1 MSRPPEFEGPHFTIQ
16 ALALADGTCPAG
28 DFLDALDSNDRRKLD
43 VLFERL
49 ADIGKIS
56 NVEKFKEVEGS
67 DDVWEFKSI
76 QIRLFCFVA
85 PRRRVMLAFGVR
97 KKRNK
102 HRREDIDRAEAYRQ
116 QFLARE
122 RSAPR

>member
-1 MSRPPEFEGPHFTIQ
+1 MPRPPEFEGPHFTIQ
-16 ALALADGTCPAG
+16 ALVLADGTCPAG
-28 DFLDALDSNDRRKLD
+28 DFLDTLASSDRRKLD

-49 ADIGKIS
+49 GGFGKIS
-56 NVEKFKEVEGS
+56 NTEKFKKIEGS
-67 DDVWEFKSI
+67 DDIWELKSF
-76 QIRLFCFVA
+76 QIRLFCFFA

-102 HRREDIDRAEAYRQ
+102 HRREDIHRAESYRQ

-122 RSAPR
+122 RSAPQ